1 MRACP
6 YDKAPF
12 KNGRQTAVRA
22 GAPQAVVQ
30 VNRLGRYFTKTPYSP
45 MASAPL
51 PEFRQIVPWLAV
63 GGLVYLLLVPL
74 GPVLTPFVAAAIIG
88 YMLNPGVDWLAAR
101 GVPRALAVVVAL
113 VSLALAITAIVLVL
127 LPVLASQIPVLQER
141 FPMLLDAFDRAVRPA
156 LTQIGLA
163 VHLDSAGMKTLLAQK
178 LAGTEGLG
186 TSLLNGVRAGG
197 SAVLGLAATLLLVPV
212 VLFYLLLDWYQI
224 VARLAEFV
232 PRRWIALVSDMTRE
246 ADSMLAQYLRGQLL
260 VMLLLAT
267 YYSTA
272 LAIAGFE
279 VALPV
284 GMITGLLAFI
294 PYLGFGLG
302 LTLALVSAVL
312 FFDSWNGLLAVAV
325 VYGLGQVIESFYL
338 TPRLVGER
346 IGLHP
351 LTVIFALLSFGQLFG
366 FVGILLALPA
376 SAILLVILGRMRQHY
391 LTSRFYNQ
399 S

>member
-1 MRACP
+1 
-6 YDKAPF
+6 
-12 KNGRQTAVRA
+12 
-22 GAPQAVVQ
+22 
-30 VNRLGRYFTKTPYSP
+30 

-51 PEFRQIVPWLAV
+51 PEFRQLLPWLGVAALAYV
-63 GGLVYLLLVPL
+63 LLVPL

-88 YMLNPGVDWLAAR
+88 YMLNPGVDWLSER
-101 GVPRALAVVVAL
+101 GMPRALSVLVAL
-113 VSLALAITAIVLVL
+113 VSLVLAITAIVLVL
-127 LPVLASQIPVLQER
+127 LPVLGAQIPVLQER
-141 FPMLLDAFDRAVRPA
+141 LPALLDAFDRAVRPA
-156 LTQIGLA
+156 LKQIGLT
-163 VHLDSAGMKTLLAQK
+163 VHLDSAGMKALIAQK
-178 LAGTEGLG
+178 LAGAEGLG
-186 TSLLNGVRAGG
+186 ASMLTWVRVGG
-197 SAVLGLAATLLLVPV
+197 SAVLGWAATLFLVPI
-212 VLFYLLLDWYQI
+212 VLFYLLLDWYRI
-224 VARLAEFV
+224 FARLAEFV
-232 PRRWIALVSDMTRE
+232 PRRWISLVKDMTHE
-246 ADSMLAQYLRGQLL
+246 ADALLAQYLRGQLL
-260 VMLLLAT
+260 VMVLLAT

-284 GMITGLLAFI
+284 GMVTGLLVFI
-294 PYLGFGLG
+294 PYIGFGLG

-312 FFDSWNGLLAVAV
+312 FFDSWYGLIAVAV
-325 VYGLGQVIESFYL
+325 VYGLGQFIESFYL

-376 SAILLVILGRMRQHY
+376 SAILSVVLGRVRQHY